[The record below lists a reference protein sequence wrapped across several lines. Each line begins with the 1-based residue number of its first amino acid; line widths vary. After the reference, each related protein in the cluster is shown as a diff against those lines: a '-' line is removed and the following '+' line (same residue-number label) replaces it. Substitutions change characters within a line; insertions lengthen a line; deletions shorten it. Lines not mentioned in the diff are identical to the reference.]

1 MDDIF
6 VAILIVLLIVISILV
21 VVMYFALTYLAYKY
35 KHERKVITTGNF
47 KVTLSKK
54 DWDAGMASE
63 AFAVAIKDQ
72 ASGAVM
78 LTVMITKEQDKAS
91 L

>member
-1 MDDIF
+1 MMDELYAIIF
-6 VAILIVLLIVISILV
+6 WAMLIVLSFLV
-21 VVMYFALTYLAYKY
+21 VLLYFALTYLAYKY

-54 DWDAGMASE
+54 EWDAGVASE

-72 ASGAVM
+72 ATGAVM
-78 LTVMITKEQDKAS
+78 LTVMVAKEQGKV
-91 L
+91 